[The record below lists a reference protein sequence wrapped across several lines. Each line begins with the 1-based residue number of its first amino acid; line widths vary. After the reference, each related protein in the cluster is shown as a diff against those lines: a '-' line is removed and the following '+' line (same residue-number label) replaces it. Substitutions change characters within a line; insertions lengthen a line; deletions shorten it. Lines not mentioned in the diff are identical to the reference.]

1 MKQLLETLENELAEI
16 KEDAEKVTTLIITK
30 IKNGEIPELFFNE
43 YKRFSFVYKA
53 NQYIR
58 MTIDTNIKIKYL
70 DITAEL
76 PFDILEI
83 KYDKN
88 IPEKTI
94 MNYFEEIGNDINDKI
109 ELTKFSKVDYSI
121 ENIIIPHNI
130 KAILSKVQW

>member
-1 MKQLLETLENELAEI
+1 
-16 KEDAEKVTTLIITK
+16 
-30 IKNGEIPELFFNE
+30 
-43 YKRFSFVYKA
+43 
-53 NQYIR
+53 

-88 IPEKTI
+88 IPKETI